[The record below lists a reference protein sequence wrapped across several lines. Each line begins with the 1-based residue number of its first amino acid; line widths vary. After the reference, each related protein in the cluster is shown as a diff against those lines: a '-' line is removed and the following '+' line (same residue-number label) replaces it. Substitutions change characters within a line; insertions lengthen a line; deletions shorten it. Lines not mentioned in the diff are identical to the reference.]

1 MSLNKRCCVFK
12 VKCSRL
18 KEKKKG
24 GGGKLCLAVKQRSI
38 ERVESFSDFPL
49 NACDKHLLAHLRA
62 YLYTQDFLARFSLAK
77 RTVWT
82 WYLAFGAGCPKVP
95 VYSLV

>member
-12 VKCSRL
+12 VKFSRL
-18 KEKKKG
+18 KEKKRG
-24 GGGKLCLAVKQRSI
+24 GEKLCLAVKQRSI

-62 YLYTQDFLARFSLAK
+62 YLYTQDFLARCSLAK

-82 WYLAFGAGCPKVP
+82 
-95 VYSLV
+95 